1 MQRTLVGDLHPL
13 FVTAYDSHA
22 VQAFEQGALDYL
34 VKPLE
39 AARVNLHAIR
49 EVVLAERGTATIR
62 LKGRD
67 EALPVSRNYLH
78 QFRQMSLR
86 GGSLAAK
93 NPSLQNFLKCNRLH
107 GKP

>member
-49 EVVLAERGTATIR
+49 EVVRADNGTTTIH

-78 QFRQMSLR
+78 QFRQM
-86 GGSLAAK
+86 
-93 NPSLQNFLKCNRLH
+93 
-107 GKP
+107 